1 MARVFGAAPEGL
13 NYDTFSGAVP
23 NSFLYRV
30 KQIDGLSKQTLK
42 LVPTSGSTS
51 AQNGNKII
59 FTLPMN
65 SLLDLGSFEF
75 YFYAKTNHAGA
86 LSGGPTGYV

>member
-1 MARVFGAAPEGL
+1 MARVFGSPPDGL
-13 NYDTFSGAVP
+13 NYGDNFSGSVP

-30 KQIDGLSKQTLK
+30 KQIEGLTRQTLK

-75 YFYAKTNHAGA
+75 YFYAKTKLTFRKMVRGEH
-86 LSGGPTGYV
+86 